1 MNLEKLKDQARKFEQ
16 KEDWRRAI
24 EVYLKAIDEFESGRE
39 PTPDL
44 SLYNRIGDLYMK
56 AGDTAAGVKSYE
68 RAVDLYADQGF
79 YNNAIALCSK
89 ILRVQPGRM
98 PVHLRL
104 AYLHAHKNVLFEA
117 KRYLIEYLERMN
129 AADQREDGIAAMA
142 AFADQFAG
150 NSDVRMMLIELLL
163 AAGRQGEAV
172 EQLRKAIPEL
182 EQRSDE
188 EGLAYARGRL
198 LELDPGAEAPA
209 AGSAGVTDA
218 AEPIVFIDTT
228 TELADTRAGDTG
240 HIEGLTLERTSEGM
254 ELDAASREPLTDFDS
269 AAVEPPA
276 DEVAP
281 IEGLVMDGAG
291 LLSDEEVA
299 AAAPPADFELET
311 ASEPLDFDVIATPV
325 EGLDRGGDLL
335 GLGEIERSADVDY
348 APPVDAELQPV
359 DESDELLDLPP
370 IPVEPGMLELPDESE
385 LGAPAQ
391 PLDFDLVGGGAME
404 ATDSDMVEPDAPVDL
419 PFLDLGGD
427 TGDTDDAIAAL
438 EDRVLEDPADPEAH
452 AALGHA
458 LVGTGQ
464 VARGVE
470 ELELAVM
477 RYDDRGDVAGA
488 LAATETI
495 LALSSDDVRYHQKAV
510 ELAFR
515 LGDRPRLTSAYQG
528 LGEALARAGE
538 PEKAAAVFR
547 RVLEHDPRNERAAM
561 ELTRIDGSQPA
572 AGSPPAGA
580 PATPV
585 GPATPVTPATP
596 AAPAAT
602 DTVPRDDFVDL
613 GSLVL
618 EPEGP
623 RDTRMTLEGPEEPP
637 SSGDEQRDFEEMLD
651 AFKRGIEENLGEDD
665 HQAHYDLGV
674 AFKEMGLLDEAIGE
688 FQKALR
694 GADGRLRT
702 AEALGQCFFEKGQF
716 GIAETVLRRA
726 LEEPGGD
733 DEKIGLIYWLGR
745 AFEAQGKRT
754 EASAS
759 YERALAVDIRF
770 MDLSERVQRLTAER
784 GA

>member
-56 AGDTAAGVKSYE
+56 AGDTAAAVKSYE

-117 KRYLIEYLERMN
+117 KRHLIEYLERMN
-129 AADQREDGIAAMA
+129 AAGQREDGIAAMA

-150 NSDVRMMLIELLL
+150 NTDIRLMLIELLL
-163 AAGRQGEAV
+163 AADRATEALV
-172 EQLRKAIPEL
+172 QLRKVVPEL
-182 EQRSDE
+182 EQQGDHAA
-188 EGLAYARGRL
+188 LASARARL
-198 LELDPGAEAPA
+198 QELDPEARAPEPP
-209 AGSAGVTDA
+209 
-218 AEPIVFIDTT
+218 AEPIVFIDSATA
-228 TELADTRAGDTG
+228 LAEDDTAGVES
-240 HIEGLTLERTSEGM
+240 IEGLTLERTSEAL
-254 ELDAASREPLTDFDS
+254 ELDASSLDPVADFDS
-269 AAVEPPA
+269 AAVERPA
-276 DEVAP
+276 DDVAP
-281 IEGLVMDGAG
+281 LDGLVIDGSG
-291 LLSDEEVA
+291 LLSEDEMP
-299 AAAPPADFELET
+299 APPPDLELET
-311 ASEPLDFDVIATPV
+311 ESEPLGFDVIASPV
-325 EGLDRGGDLL
+325 EGLDRGGDIL
-335 GLGEIERSADVDY
+335 GYSEIERSDDTAFMP
-348 APPVDAELQPV
+348 PPVDADLQPV
-359 DESDELLDLPP
+359 DESEELFDLPP
-370 IPVEPGMLELPDESE
+370 IPIEPEMLELAEEPE
-385 LGAPAQ
+385 LGEPAQ
-391 PLDFDLVGGGAME
+391 PLDFELIGGTGAME
-404 ATDSDMVEPDAPVDL
+404 ASESDLIEPDEPVDL
-419 PFLDLGGD
+419 PFIDVGA
-427 TGDTDDAIAAL
+427 TDYPGETDEAITAL
-438 EDRVLEDPADPEAH
+438 EDRVLEDPASPEAH

-488 LAATETI
+488 LATTETI

-515 LGDRPRLTSAYQG
+515 LGDRSRLTAAYQG

-547 RVLEHDPRNERAAM
+547 RVLEHDPENRRAQD
-561 ELTRIDGSQPA
+561 ELARAES
-572 AGSPPAGA
+572 AGTPPATAA
-580 PATPV
+580 PEVP
-585 GPATPVTPATP
+585 GRPASAPPPPGATP
-596 AAPAAT
+596 AA
-602 DTVPRDDFVDL
+602 RQGDDFVDL

-623 RDTRMTLEGPEEPP
+623 RDTRMTFDGHEEPP
-637 SSGDEQRDFEEMLD
+637 TSGDEQRDFEEMLD

-694 GADGRLRT
+694 GTEGRLRT
-702 AEALGQCFFEKGQF
+702 AESLGQCFFEKGQF

-745 AFEAQGKRT
+745 AFEAQGKRS

-770 MDLSERVQRLTAER
+770 MDLGERVQRLTAER